1 MDICVLIFTHTF
13 QFLMN
18 FYPFFF
24 SRKSSSYSYSGVA
37 ENLFKLPCKHLNVF
51 RTQFHCFVAQAEI
64 YRRQRMFRLINNLN
78 I

>member
-18 FYPFFF
+18 FYPFF
-24 SRKSSSYSYSGVA
+24 SRKSSSYSYSWVV
-37 ENLFKLPCKHLNVF
+37 ENLFKLPFKHVNVF